1 MSPNPHWQSLVEALE
16 AELRL
21 LGRLRDVADEGK
33 EPLVRLDVPEVEA
46 WTARQHEIMQEL
58 AQAGI
63 ARAEHQEAC
72 LPPAARGIAGD
83 GPLARTI
90 TLHALVAAA
99 PPVQGRRLR
108 QQRDALRQLR
118 DEIAV
123 ISRRN
128 ETLIAQVL
136 EFSQH
141 LGEGLAEQTTESAYD
156 AQGRSAEQRRSGELF
171 RRAL

>member
-1 MSPNPHWQSLVEALE
+1 MSPNPHWQRLVEALE
-16 AELRL
+16 IELSL

-46 WTARQHEIMQEL
+46 WTARQQGIIEQL
-58 AQAGI
+58 GSAGRV
-63 ARAEHQEAC
+63 RAEHQEAC

-83 GPLARTI
+83 GPLARTV

-99 PPVQGRRLR
+99 PPSEGRRLR

-128 ETLIAQVL
+128 EVLIAQVL

-141 LGEGLAEQTTESAYD
+141 LGEGLVESTTEHAYD
-156 AQGRSAEQRRSGELF
+156 ANGQSAESQRSGELF
-171 RRAL
+171 RRSL

>member
-1 MSPNPHWQSLVEALE
+1 MSPNPHWHRLVEALE

-21 LGRLRDVADEGK
+21 LGRLRDAADEGK

-46 WTARQHEIMQEL
+46 WTARQNALMEEL
-58 AQAGI
+58 AHAGA
-63 ARAEHQEAC
+63 ARAVHQEAC

-83 GPLARTI
+83 GPLARTV

-99 PPVQGRRLR
+99 PPEEGRRLR

-123 ISRRN
+123 ITRRN
-128 ETLIAQVL
+128 EVLIAQVL
-136 EFSQH
+136 EFGQH
-141 LGEGLAEQTTESAYD
+141 LGEGLAESTTEHAYD
-156 AQGRSAEQRRSGELF
+156 ARGQSAESKRSGELF
-171 RRAL
+171 RRSI